1 MNSTQA
7 GKAADNICT
16 NQNPVLKTHMA
27 SLMARKMKSPCSVVF
42 AMNPNP
48 KLAFSF
54 TINVT
59 PIARLVWPKIEKSQ
73 KIWKK

>member
-1 MNSTQA
+1 
-7 GKAADNICT
+7 
-16 NQNPVLKTHMA
+16 MA

-73 KIWKK
+73 NIWKK

>member
-27 SLMARKMKSPCSVVF
+27 SLMGQENEIPLFSCVCHEPQSETGVF
-42 AMNPNP
+42 IYYKCYPHSQIG
-48 KLAFSF
+48 LA
-54 TINVT
+54 
-59 PIARLVWPKIEKSQ
+59 
-73 KIWKK
+73 

>member
-1 MNSTQA
+1 
-7 GKAADNICT
+7 
-16 NQNPVLKTHMA
+16 MA
-27 SLMARKMKSPCSVVF
+27 SLVARKMKSPCSVVF

-73 KIWKK
+73 KIWKKRKMSGFCSSFVGTFIGSQ